1 MAKAQWYLWRG
12 VWADLGEMVEG
23 WAGSAEWVGGGRG
36 GTDLSE
42 GFGPGGAKEVFQLG
56 GGWQLGR

>member
-1 MAKAQWYLWRG
+1 MWQVRGGLWRLVA
-12 VWADLGEMVEG
+12 VWD
-23 WAGSAEWVGGGRG
+23 GSAEWVGGGRG

-42 GFGPGGAKEVFQLG
+42 GFGLGGAKEVFQLG

>member
-1 MAKAQWYLWRG
+1 M
-12 VWADLGEMVEG
+12 WADLGEMVVG

-42 GFGPGGAKEVFQLG
+42 GFGLGGAKEVFQLG

>member
-1 MAKAQWYLWRG
+1 M
-12 VWADLGEMVEG
+12 WADLGEMVVG

-42 GFGPGGAKEVFQLG
+42 GFGLG
-56 GGWQLGR
+56 GREGSVPTRWWLAVGKVTPEGGI